1 MWILMLSIPC
11 LASNTWLIGLWNTQN
26 DNADTIME
34 KTDEDTANIQDIN
47 VGIDSTTYKVAKE
60 EILSLLP
67 LKAREIINNWF
78 TQLERLINEDEWKD
92 TPEER
97 LKIIERID
105 YIISNITSPNNSIE
119 YWQIAEDDYL
129 MTVRPDLCKI
139 AESLDV
145 ISTVCS
151 EYIKDDQDKKIIDN
165 KLLDFIKSE
174 KPADNS
180 NSFVIVILWI
190 AIFASIG
197 FILASAIKAKSR
209 KKSKNEDK

>member
-1 MWILMLSIPC
+1 
-11 LASNTWLIGLWNTQN
+11 
-26 DNADTIME
+26 
-34 KTDEDTANIQDIN
+34 
-47 VGIDSTTYKVAKE
+47 
-60 EILSLLP
+60 
-67 LKAREIINNWF
+67 
-78 TQLERLINEDEWKD
+78 LERLINEDEWKD

-97 LKIIERID
+97 LKIIESID

-119 YWQIAEDDYL
+119 YWQIAEDDYQN
-129 MTVRPDLCKI
+129 TVRPDLCKI

-180 NSFVIVILWI
+180 NSFVIVIL
-190 AIFASIG
+190 
-197 FILASAIKAKSR
+197 
-209 KKSKNEDK
+209 